1 MKRKHYS
8 EEQIINILKEH
19 EASLSAED
27 VIRKHGI
34 AHSTFHR
41 WKSKFGGMEVSDAKR
56 LRDLEAENNRLKKLL
71 AETMLEKTAV
81 EDALR
86 RKW

>member
-19 EASLSAED
+19 EAGLSAED

-34 AHSTFHR
+34 VHCTFHR
-41 WKSKFGGMEVSDAKR
+41 WKPKFGGMDASDAKQ
-56 LRDLEAENNRLKKLL
+56 L
-71 AETMLEKTAV
+71 
-81 EDALR
+81 
-86 RKW
+86 

>member
-19 EASLSAED
+19 EAGLSAED

-41 WKSKFGGMEVSDAKR
+41 WKSKFGGMEASDAKR
-56 LRDLEAENNRLKKLL
+56 LKALEGGTESSI
-71 AETMLEKTAV
+71 
-81 EDALR
+81 
-86 RKW
+86 